1 MRLERTKNAA
11 RNAAFG
17 YLSRLILLFF
27 PFITR
32 SVFLRVLDSEYLGL
46 NGLFTSFLS
55 LLSLSE
61 LGIGAS
67 ITYALGSIL
76 GGAFAP
82 TIAAAVVQATG
93 STVGVTAYLLVAT
106 FIGLL
111 AAASLRD
118 RTGIPLGPEH
128 EAEQAERHFT
138 LSR

>member
-1 MRLERTKNAA
+1 VGLGVTYGQQAA
-11 RNAAFG
+11 LYAE
-17 YLSRLILLFF
+17 LF
-27 PFITR
+27 PA
-32 SVFLRVLDSEYLGL
+32 SVRGS
-46 NGLFTSFLS
+46 
-55 LLSLSE
+55 
-61 LGIGAS
+61 GAS

-93 STVGVTAYLLVAT
+93 STVGVTAYLLVST